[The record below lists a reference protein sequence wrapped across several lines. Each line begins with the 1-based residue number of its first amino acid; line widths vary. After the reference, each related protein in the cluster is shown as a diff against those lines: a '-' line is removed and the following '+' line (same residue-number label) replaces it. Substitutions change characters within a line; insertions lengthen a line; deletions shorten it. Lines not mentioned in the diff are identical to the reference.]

1 MTLTLAPDLKF
12 PDEAVTQ
19 AIGILAKRGSGKSNA
34 GAVLAEEMHKAGLPF
49 VVVDPVGAW
58 WGLRSSADGKGA
70 GLPVPIFGGYRGD
83 VPLEPGGGAL
93 IADLIVEENLS
104 AVLDVSAFDSET
116 AKRRFLWTFAER
128 LYLQKGKPEH
138 DSPLH
143 LFLEEADD
151 YIPQRATGDVARCL
165 GAFERIVKRGRARGL
180 GCTMISQRSA
190 SLNKDVLTQI
200 ETLIVLRTTSPQDRK
215 AIADWVK
222 YHGQS
227 EQILE
232 SLSSLA
238 PGEAW
243 VWSPWLDLTKRVQIR
258 RRQTFDSGATPGVK
272 AKRAV
277 ATLADVDLD
286 AITVQMAATIE
297 RAKAEDPAELR
308 KQVAALKKELAA
320 AKFAER
326 EWHDKAQDAV
336 AKPVEVAVAH
346 VPPAVVDVLQGI
358 HADSETLRNGAQAFA
373 TSIAEMADEL
383 QRRTTEGLAAAE
395 VLPTEA
401 PRKKWVVSP
410 AGSGGPPT
418 RISRQLAKTSPAP
431 TRGGTKAAGAA
442 RTDGPRTSGPAAAG
456 DLTGPQQ
463 RVLDAIA
470 WLNAVGFDQPTKIQ
484 VGFIAGYRVGK
495 AVGGTFGNLLGALRS
510 DGFIDYPAAGRVWLL
525 DAGVAIA
532 ETPRIAPTTEALQE
546 AVFARLS
553 DPEQRVLQ
561 VLIDVYPVPIAKQEL
576 GARAG
581 YTVGPAV
588 GGTFGN
594 ILGRLRTLGL
604 IDYPAAGQAVATP
617 LLFLEGAA

>member
-1 MTLTLAPDLKF
+1 MTLTLAPGLKF

-58 WGLRSSADGKGA
+58 WGLRSSADGKGT

-116 AKRRFLWTFAER
+116 AKRRFLWMFAER

-227 EQILE
+227 EEILE

-243 VWSPWLDLTKRVQIR
+243 VWSPWLNLTKRVQIR

-297 RAKAEDPAELR
+297 RAKADDPAVLR
-308 KQVAALKKELAA
+308 KQIADLRRELAA
-320 AKFAER
+320 EQRER
-326 EWHDKAQDAV
+326 ANLVQISPPE
-336 AKPVEVAVAH
+336 PVIERVEVAH
-346 VPPAVVDVLQGI
+346 VPPPVFEALKGI
-358 HADSETLRNGAQAFA
+358 HADTETLRNGARAFA
-373 TSIAEMADEL
+373 ESLSQIADEL
-383 QRRTTEGLAAAE
+383 QRHTASGLEAAE
-395 VLPTEA
+395 D
-401 PRKKWVVSP
+401 
-410 AGSGGPPT
+410 
-418 RISRQLAKTSPAP
+418 QSPAP
-431 TRGGTKAAGAA
+431 MRVSAAPGTKTAGAA
-442 RTDGPRTSGPAAAG
+442 RTDVPRTSGPAVAG
-456 DLTGPQQ
+456 DLTGPQR

-495 AVGGTFGNLLGALRS
+495 AIGGTFGNLLGGLRS
-510 DGFIDYPAAGRVWLL
+510 DGLIDYPAPGCVWLL
-525 DAGVAIA
+525 DPGRDRA
-532 ETPRIAPTTEALQE
+532 ESPRIAPTTEALQD
-546 AVFARLS
+546 AVFARLGG
-553 DPEQRVLQ
+553 PEQRVLQ
-561 VLIDVYPVPIAKQEL
+561 VLIDIYPDPLAKQEL

-581 YTVGPAV
+581 YSVGPAV

-604 IDYPAAGQAVATP
+604 IEYPTPGHAVATP